1 MPRLQRLDFR
11 GAIHSVV
18 IRGRNED
25 TLFFE
30 LAVLTRS
37 AREVRGHA
45 PGVQRFEQ
53 LLDDACIAC
62 GTGLYAYSIEPK
74 LARLIV
80 QTGGTPLH
88 ALMLRLC
95 GRYSRW
101 WRVHHGTRAAARG
114 PFASRY
120 EAKVVAPEY
129 LPHAVRRVHASAHS
143 AGLQRVGIDYPFSSE
158 RVYAGSAKA
167 TVLLDAGGMSAAL
180 ERRGLFGMRGYRE
193 FMAQP
198 ESPHVANLLDRGS
211 PLDSRI
217 VGSKLFVAQVRD
229 HVVHP
234 PPLPTREELMTGVA
248 RLIRGARAVV
258 PLPDSHEA
266 ALRTALVGWYGLRS
280 GAAPLEDIARWFSV
294 TRVALAQGI
303 RHYRRTMPELFNQT
317 SLPGMED

>member
-11 GAIHSVV
+11 GAIQSVV
-18 IRGRNED
+18 IRGGNED

-30 LAVLTRS
+30 LTALTRS
-37 AREVRGHA
+37 PRDVRNNA
-45 PGVQRFEQ
+45 PGIQRFEQ
-53 LLDDACIAC
+53 LLDDQCIAC
-62 GTGLYAYSIEPK
+62 GARLYAYSIEPK
-74 LARLIV
+74 LARLIL
-80 QTGGTPLH
+80 QTGGAPLR

-101 WRVHHGTRAAARG
+101 WRARRGTEAAARG

-129 LPHAVRRVHASAHS
+129 LPHAVRRVHASAQS
-143 AGLQRVGIDYPFSSE
+143 AGLQRVGIDYPFSSG
-158 RVYAGSAKA
+158 RVYAGNGKA
-167 TVLLDAGGMSAAL
+167 TVLLDASGMSAAL

-229 HVVHP
+229 HVAHP
-234 PPLPTREELMTGVA
+234 PPPPTREELMTGVA
-248 RLIRGARAVV
+248 RLIRRARTV

-266 ALRTALVGWYGLRS
+266 ALRTALVGWYALRS
-280 GAAPLEDIARWFSV
+280 GAARLEDIARWFSV
-294 TRVALAQGI
+294 TRAAFAQAI
-303 RHYRRTMPELFNQT
+303 HHYRRTIPGLFDQA

>member
-30 LAVLTRS
+30 LAALTRS
-37 AREVRGHA
+37 ARDVRNNA
-45 PGVQRFEQ
+45 PGVRRFEQ
-53 LLDDACIAC
+53 LLDDACIEC
-62 GTGLYAYSIEPK
+62 GARLYAYSIEPK
-74 LARLIV
+74 LARLIL
-80 QTGGTPLH
+80 QTGGVPLR

-101 WRVHHGTRAAARG
+101 WRVHRGSQAAARG

-120 EAKVVAPEY
+120 EAKLVAPEY
-129 LPHAVRRVHASAHS
+129 LPHAVRRVHASAQS

-158 RVYAGSAKA
+158 RVYAGNGKT
-167 TVLLDAGGMSAAL
+167 TVLLDESGMSAAL
-180 ERRGLFGMRGYRE
+180 EQRGLFGMRGYRE
-193 FMAQP
+193 FVAQP

-217 VGSKLFVAQVRD
+217 VGSKLFAAQVRD
-229 HVVHP
+229 HVAHP
-234 PPLPTREELMTGVA
+234 PPPPTREELMTGVA
-248 RLIRGARAVV
+248 RLLRRARAVR
-258 PLPDSHEA
+258 LPDSHEA
-266 ALRTALVGWYGLRS
+266 PLRTALVGWYGLRS

-294 TRVALAQGI
+294 TGAALAKGI
-303 RHYRRTMPELFNQT
+303 YHYRRTMPELFSQA